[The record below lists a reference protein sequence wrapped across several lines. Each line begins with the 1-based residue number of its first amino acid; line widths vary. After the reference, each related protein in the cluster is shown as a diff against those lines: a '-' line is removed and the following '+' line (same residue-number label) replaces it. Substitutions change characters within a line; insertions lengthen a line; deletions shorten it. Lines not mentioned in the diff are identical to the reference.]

1 MTGRVCFLFNHED
14 VHQIAHTLPVAQ
26 ALAAAD
32 PKLLVTI
39 AVSSDAQHATV
50 VSMLGRPPSNLTLTQ
65 LTLNPAMEGLTNALS
80 RIAPVRRLAILHAHR
95 AYFQSFDALVVPE
108 FTTTQLRSRWGLIH
122 PKLICIPHGGGD
134 RSVGF
139 TDELRLFDLIL
150 VAGEKTRQRMLDRH
164 PMLADQIKVCGYP
177 KFDAMDLNRR
187 PRLFDNDKP
196 VVVYNPHFDPKL
208 SSWYRFG
215 PAILDYFAKQDR
227 FNFVFAPHVMLF
239 RKWLHGSL
247 EHRHI
252 RLRGDVPAQCLGLP
266 HMLVDT
272 GSPRSVDMTY
282 TLAGDIYLGDVSSQ
296 IYEWIIRPR
305 PAIFMNSH
313 SAHWQDDPNY
323 AHWHLGPVLSDVADL
338 PAVLDMAVAAPGQF
352 AAAQKAARDYTF
364 SITQEPAAARC
375 ARAILDLLP
384 QSP

>member
-1 MTGRVCFLFNHED
+1 MTQRICFLFNHED

-26 ALAAAD
+26 ALAAANPAASID
-32 PKLLVTI
+32 I
-39 AVSSDAQHATV
+39 AVSSASQHTAV
-50 VSMLGRPPSNLTLTQ
+50 LNMLGELPANVTLTQ
-65 LTLNPAMEGLTNALS
+65 LNLPPAVEGLTTLIS
-80 RIAPVRRLAILHAHR
+80 RIAPVRRLAILRSHR
-95 AYFQSFDALVVPE
+95 AYFEGFDALVVPE
-108 FTTTQLRSRWGLIH
+108 FTTTQLRSRWGLTQ
-122 PKLICIPHGGGD
+122 PKLVCIPHGGGD

-139 TDELRLFDLIL
+139 SDELRLFDLIL

-164 PMLADQIKVCGYP
+164 PMLAPQIKVCGYP

-187 PRLFDNDKP
+187 PRLFDDDKP

-215 PAILDYFAKQDR
+215 PAILNYFAQQSQ

-247 EHRHI
+247 EHRHL
-252 RLRGDVPAQCLGLP
+252 RLRGDVPASIMGLP
-266 HMLVDT
+266 HMLIDT
-272 GSPRSVDMTY
+272 GSSKSVDMTY

-305 PAIFMNSH
+305 PAIFLNSH
-313 SAHWQDDPNY
+313 EAKWQDDPNY
-323 AHWHLGPVLSDVADL
+323 AHWHLGPVLSDMASL
-338 PAVLDMAVAAPGQF
+338 PAALAHATATPDAYAP
-352 AAAQKAARDYTF
+352 AQQAARDFTF
-364 SITQEPAAARC
+364 SMTDEPAATRC
-375 ARAILDLLP
+375 ARAILDLLR